1 MKLKRIMFMKIFI
14 RILDF
19 SNYPKDSKCY
29 YQTNMNEIGKMKN
42 ESEAKI
48 IIEFAG
54 LKSEL
59 YCLICID
66 DNGKKKKRKIVKS
79 VVAENKMHKKYYD
92 VFINRKIMRHT
103 MKRIQS
109 ELHKIGTYEIC
120 KIFLSCFDDKTY
132 ILDDDFNS
140 LTYFRKDILKNK
152 SD

>member
-1 MKLKRIMFMKIFI
+1 MIM
-14 RILDF
+14 
-19 SNYPKDSKCY
+19 
-29 YQTNMNEIGKMKN
+29 E
-42 ESEAKI
+42 
-48 IIEFAG
+48 
-54 LKSEL
+54 
-59 YCLICID
+59 
-66 DNGKKKKRKIVKS
+66 KKRQIVKS
-79 VVAENKMHKKYYD
+79 VVAEDIMHKKYHD

>member
-66 DNGKKKKRKIVKS
+66 DNGKKKANS
-79 VVAENKMHKKYYD
+79 KK
-92 VFINRKIMRHT
+92 
-103 MKRIQS
+103 
-109 ELHKIGTYEIC
+109 C
-120 KIFLSCFDDKTY
+120 CC
-132 ILDDDFNS
+132 
-140 LTYFRKDILKNK
+140 
-152 SD
+152 